1 MTSMLLTLSRGV
13 PFVSMAHFVR
23 LRLSRAMRSPCRQPQ
38 SLSIDMP
45 ERGVM
50 PFSSA
55 YCAEEAWIIGSTID
69 LSVAIQSLT
78 SSQRSRSTAG
88 T

>member
-1 MTSMLLTLSRGV
+1 MSLAAGQ
-13 PFVSMAHFVR
+13 A
-23 LRLSRAMRSPCRQPQ
+23 Q
-38 SLSIDMP
+38 SLPIDMP

-55 YCAEEAWIIGSTID
+55 YFAEEAWIIGSTID

-78 SSQRSRSTAG
+78 SLPLGPAPLQELDRTASLVIGSRRP
-88 T
+88 